1 MVPIDPTA
9 RGPGSVKTAVTHLG
23 LRLAG
28 LLAAGATAGAGPDT
42 QPADPRPTPT
52 PAPAMQV
59 AAAPVRTAPD
69 TGALLREGSYL
80 LRTKGS
86 LHRDA
91 DSGWWMFRVAPG
103 DPHQQIGELTLL
115 PCSLLEN
122 LEQLIEST
130 PPQQR
135 TIFDLSGQ
143 VFGFRGRNYL
153 LPTHAPRLVEYV
165 PPPPVESA
173 PGMPGDNSARDI
185 LRELEQTV
193 GPVLRSSRTGGPPD
207 PDSEQGP
214 RKLLAPGTVI
224 LWRRGW
230 LVRGNG
236 GAWSFVFE
244 ADASGLVDPP
254 MILLPCLLLE
264 EMERHGRLG
273 GPDPALLISGRVERY
288 HARNYLLPT
297 SYQVPRHNT
306 PLRP

>member
-1 MVPIDPTA
+1 M
-9 RGPGSVKTAVTHLG
+9 KTAVTLLG
-23 LRLAG
+23 LRFAG
-28 LLAAGATAGAGPDT
+28 LLAAGAAAGTGPDT
-42 QPADPRPTPT
+42 QSADPRPTPS
-52 PAPAMQV
+52 PAPTMRVV
-59 AAAPVRTAPD
+59 ADPVRTAAD

-91 DSGWWMFRVAPG
+91 DSGWWRFRVAPG

-143 VFGFRGRNYL
+143 VFGYRGRNYL

-165 PPPPVESA
+165 PPPPVENA
-173 PGMPGDNSARDI
+173 PGMPQDNSARDI

-193 GPVLRSSRTGGPPD
+193 GPVLRSSRTGRPPD
-207 PDSEQGP
+207 PDGEHGTQ
-214 RKLLAPGTVI
+214 KLLPPGTVI

-264 EMERHGRLG
+264 EMERHGQRG
-273 GPDPALLISGRVERY
+273 GSDPALLISGRVERY

-297 SYQVPRHNT
+297 SYQVPRHHT